1 MDQINQEVEII
12 LMDRRHGIIE
22 KKGCS
27 YRYMHF
33 SSVLFSSERTH
44 KMRG

>member
-27 YRYMHF
+27 YMHF

>member
-27 YRYMHF
+27 SYMHF